1 MRSPFLFFGKNK
13 QLSAMNE
20 PHRLKTHLSKKDF
33 RIGVAFYVIMR
44 CVKVIDKQADIVS
57 GDVRREFIN
66 EIKFLSS

>member
-33 RIGVAFYVIMR
+33 GIGVTFDV
-44 CVKVIDKQADIVS
+44 VVS
-57 GDVRREFIN
+57 RI
-66 EIKFLSS
+66 